1 MIFLFFNAE
10 VPSYF
15 YLLRKS
21 IFFSS
26 YIHILLRVPG
36 FGDLQVCTQI
46 RNHWTSSWCSWEMFK
61 MHQCAIALEIECIKK
76 GEIAANRNLNI

>member
-21 IFFSS
+21 IFFLHTFIS
-26 YIHILLRVPG
+26 YYVFL
-36 FGDLQVCTQI
+36 
-46 RNHWTSSWCSWEMFK
+46 
-61 MHQCAIALEIECIKK
+61 ALETYRFALKYEITGQVLGVRGKCLKCISVPLHWK
-76 GEIAANRNLNI
+76 